1 MIRGDHGTEN
11 GLVARLVEE
20 ATDQESSF
28 LYGKSTSNQ
37 VNIFFILCNHK
48 YLFITFMSHYVYIVN
63 VEYFH
68 YLIPR

>member
-37 VNIFFILCNHK
+37 VNIFFILC
-48 YLFITFMSHYVYIVN
+48 
-63 VEYFH
+63 
-68 YLIPR
+68 